1 MKDADAIAEIL
12 RLTLRIE
19 MDQRILAPH
28 ENQPSGSFGNRHQ
41 FGRDRPIRK
50 RSLLDPFVLC
60 LNLSLRQG
68 GAQHQRAK
76 YPHHNPT
83 LSGAIMS
90 RIPPAASKD
99 DTDPEVTGP
108 DRKRVAAE

>member
-28 ENQPSGSFGNRHQ
+28 ENQPPGSFGNRHQ
-41 FGRDRPIRK
+41 FGRDRPIRN

-60 LNLSLRQG
+60 LNLSLRQD
-68 GAQHQRAK
+68 GAQHHRTK
-76 YPHHNPT
+76 YPPHNPPF
-83 LSGAIMS
+83 SGAIMS
-90 RIPPAASKD
+90 QIHPAASKKENS
-99 DTDPEVTGP
+99 TAVTGP
-108 DRKRVAAE
+108 DGLPEH